1 MKFHDGIN
9 AQPEV
14 LATSAQSVSDSL
26 AGISPIAPDTLVS
39 LIGIGASEHV
49 ANSAA
54 VTWRS
59 LGIRTIAQPASEFLG
74 GSLPIA
80 DLHVALSESGC
91 SSETLTALEQIST
104 PSVAVTNGPDSP
116 IARAASELLFINSG
130 PDSPV
135 YTTGYTA
142 TLQAMGLLGE
152 HWSGKHS
159 DWSRLPML
167 VHEVLDASNAL
178 IQDLAEQFDAARIID
193 VVGTRTASA
202 ASGEG
207 ALMLREAARAHTAAH
222 ETQNYLHG
230 PMEPLDERTA
240 CIVIG
245 SGRELRLAADVQA
258 IGCPTL
264 LITDDPEIRSEGNL
278 HVLTLPETGS
288 PLARAVLEILPL
300 QVLART
306 LADARGLLVDGFR
319 YRQTDTKIGEVL
331 ARASDAT
338 D

>member
-1 MKFHDGIN
+1 MRFHDGIK
-9 AQPEV
+9 AQPEA
-14 LATSAQSVSDSL
+14 LATSAQSVRASL
-26 AGISPIAPDTLVS
+26 AGIAPIRPETLVS

-54 VTWRS
+54 SAWRS
-59 LGIRTIAQPASEFLG
+59 LGIRTIAQPASEFLK
-74 GSLPIA
+74 STLPIA

-91 SSETLTALEQIST
+91 SSETLAALAQISG

-116 IARAASELLFINSG
+116 LARAASALLFINSG

-159 DWSRLPML
+159 DWSQLPAL
-167 VHEVLDASNAL
+167 VQGVLEASDTV
-178 IQDLAEQFDAARIID
+178 IRQLAEPLDAARMID
-193 VVGTRTASA
+193 VIGTGTASA

-230 PMEPLDERTA
+230 PMEPLDSRTA

-245 SGRELRLAADVQA
+245 NGRELRLASDLQA

-264 LITDDPEIRSEGNL
+264 LITDNSDIRSEGNL
-278 HVLTLPETGS
+278 HVLSLPETGS

-319 YRQTDTKIGEVL
+319 YRQTDTKVGEVL